1 MGLWLKCPECQA
13 SNPLSQKAC
22 ISCGASL
29 QNLPVNK
36 RVYVLTPVGSPPPAP
51 TPAFPPTEE
60 LKPPAMEERRAE
72 AEAKGPEARV
82 WEAEGPP
89 PRKPKGPKAKKKK

>member
-36 RVYVLTPVGSPPPAP
+36 RIYVLTPVGSPPPAP
-51 TPAFPPTEE
+51 APASAVPEAPRPPI
-60 LKPPAMEERRAE
+60 KERQVE
-72 AEAKGPEARV
+72 AEAQGPETRV

-89 PRKPKGPKAKKKK
+89 PKKPKGPKAKKKK